1 MVKFK
6 LSIILGCVILPPLLY
21 ILTIQWLEHHAGNTI
36 QADLKMVFIGDVQQ
50 LLTGSVPLK
59 QAVQDNIDAY
69 LRKSRWLK
77 WGGKAV
83 VTVKTRRDTL
93 LYPLSDIY
101 DDSLSELDLQPV
113 QVAAENYR
121 LINEDPEV
129 SLSFKLPHNTF
140 LTNGLLGI
148 YILAALS
155 VLLGYYR
162 HWFAQYK
169 QAAQSQDS
177 ERRRLSRIAGEYQ
190 DKLDVL
196 SIEQDKMISELSQMT
211 AQLNEA
217 KNQADATEDE
227 MIDEIVALEEK
238 IAAKAA
244 FQEAQQQAI
253 DQMQEKIDQLEQKL
267 QKERGSKRSSTDII
281 RKRFAVLYKNLVIH
295 DRAVEG
301 YLVLVDDL
309 KIKCEEVIHQL
320 NDDPGSVAV
329 KRKVFGKK
337 NRLTVLEVVFGYKGR
352 LYFRPK
358 GPKQSELLAI
368 GTKNTQQ
375 KELEYLD
382 RL

>member
-21 ILTIQWLEHHAGNTI
+21 ILTVQWLEHHAAVTL
-36 QADLKMVFIGDVQQ
+36 QEDLENIFIGDVQQ
-50 LLTGSVPLK
+50 LLTGSIPMQ
-59 QAVQDNIDAY
+59 QAVQANIDAY
-69 LRKSRWLK
+69 LHESRWLK

-83 VTVKTRRDTL
+83 VTVKTRRDSL
-93 LYPLSDIY
+93 LYPLSDLY
-101 DDSLSELDLQPV
+101 DDNMSELELQPV

-129 SLSFKLPHNTF
+129 SLSFKLPHNTL
-140 LTNGLLGI
+140 LTNGLLGV

-169 QAAQSQDS
+169 QAEQSQES
-177 ERRRLSRIAGEYQ
+177 ERRRLSRVAGEYQ

-196 SIEQDKMISELSQMT
+196 SIEQDKMTRELGQMT
-211 AQLNEA
+211 AELNA
-217 KNQADATEDE
+217 ARNQADATEDE
-227 MIDEIVALEEK
+227 MIEEIVALEDK
-238 IAAKAA
+238 ITAKAA

-253 DQMQEKIDQLEQKL
+253 EKMREKIDQLEQKL
-267 QKERGSKRSSTDII
+267 QKERGYKRSSVDII
-281 RKRFAVLYKNLVIH
+281 CKRFSALYKNLVIH

-301 YLVLVDDL
+301 YMALVDDL

-358 GPKQSELLAI
+358 GPNQSELLAI